1 MEPNFDCH
9 KTEYQRLA
17 STSRRREHRSRALST
32 SGALSTTGKSS
43 TGPNGRLNT
52 GGSEVSWK
60 FTGKPFTTG
69 ISNREIE
76 LKKGCGIFPRVW
88 PDEDSRI
95 SEVPVTCRRDL
106 RFGTTALAAHGG
118 IIPRMDKIDVDVDR
132 YKRQLTTWHEHD
144 HGKSS
149 AAKKQ
154 LRPLRVAGLSS
165 ARQGYIAQPPSSRV
179 GTQDRPEWIRGET
192 DLPGGYDFTPS
203 DPGSLL
209 PLSARGRGDPV
220 RFGIDAHFTAGSTRA
235 SQVDGFGI
243 VILRMAS
250 SKSALSS

>member
-1 MEPNFDCH
+1 M
-9 KTEYQRLA
+9 
-17 STSRRREHRSRALST
+17 
-32 SGALSTTGKSS
+32 G
-43 TGPNGRLNT
+43 
-52 GGSEVSWK
+52 
-60 FTGKPFTTG
+60 
-69 ISNREIE
+69 
-76 LKKGCGIFPRVW
+76 
-88 PDEDSRI
+88 
-95 SEVPVTCRRDL
+95 
-106 RFGTTALAAHGG
+106 ALAAHGG

-192 DLPGGYDFTPS
+192 DLPGGYDLPHRTLALFFHCQLGGEAIQCAL
-203 DPGSLL
+203 GSMLIL
-209 PLSARGRGDPV
+209 QQ
-220 RFGIDAHFTAGSTRA
+220 GSTRA